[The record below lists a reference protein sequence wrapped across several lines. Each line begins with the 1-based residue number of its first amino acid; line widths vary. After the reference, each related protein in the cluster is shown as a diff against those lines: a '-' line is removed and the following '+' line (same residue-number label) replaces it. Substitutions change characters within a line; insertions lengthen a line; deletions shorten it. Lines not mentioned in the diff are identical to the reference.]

1 MAARAPSGAAASTGC
16 RGAGR
21 AIALVALAG
30 LAGCAPLER
39 NTRTERGPLLRTF
52 DRDSATPGGVRGEVD
67 ATWPTLKLRLTA
79 YDTCRVERVEEYAEE
94 TITERTATS
103 AGPTLS
109 MGISATIAGGGL
121 LALSPVFSGEPN
133 RSSLDASG
141 RYGAPPRTYAYGI
154 SIGLFAVGVP
164 ALGVGLVQTLRT
176 GIDTQVKKVE
186 QVASQ
191 REVLCHERPVDG
203 PVQLVNEKGGL
214 SPARPSQGG
223 VVAFG
228 EGELPS
234 GFSAVRFADRDV
246 ELDSFAQQQV
256 QGFSA
261 CVALAREKAPALEAP
276 TGALVARREKLALC
290 RALRGGAVEDE
301 ARALD
306 GELQK
311 RREQGEPATRG
322 AAETLGSYEEA
333 VQAWAPSVRISP
345 QTLENAAPEKLAAL
359 EGRAVIL
366 EGVVARALTAN
377 IGVIQVGP
385 YELFVFLPTVNRWS
399 TDFGNGTRVE
409 AVAVVKGTQTVG
421 ELTLPLLKAVWMR
434 PAFGQ

>member
-1 MAARAPSGAAASTGC
+1 MRATPSLPVAARGAVAVLL
-16 RGAGR
+16 
-21 AIALVALAG
+21 ALL
-30 LAGCAPLER
+30 GCAPLDH

-67 ATWPTLKLRLTA
+67 ATWPTLKLRLTG
-79 YDTCRVERVEEYAEE
+79 YDTCRVEKIEEYAEE
-94 TITERTATS
+94 TITEHTATS

-109 MGISATIAGGGL
+109 MGISATLAGGVL

-133 RSSLDASG
+133 RTSLDASG
-141 RYGAPPRTYAYGI
+141 RYGAPPRSYVYGV

-164 ALGVGLVQTLRT
+164 ALTVGLVQTLRT

-191 REVLCHERPVDG
+191 REATCHERLVDG
-203 PVQLVNEKGGL
+203 PVQLVNERGGL

-223 VVAFG
+223 VVAFD
-228 EGELPS
+228 ERELPQ
-234 GFSAVRFADRDV
+234 GFTAVRFADREV
-246 ELDSFAQQQV
+246 ELDSFALQQV

-261 CVALAREKAPALEAP
+261 CVALAREKAPPLEAP
-276 TGALVARREKLALC
+276 TGTLVARREKLALC
-290 RALRGGAVEDE
+290 RALRGGAVDDE
-301 ARALD
+301 AKALD

-333 VQAWAPSVRISP
+333 VQAWAPSVRVSP
-345 QTLENAAPEKLAAL
+345 ETAENATPERLAAL

-366 EGVVARALTAN
+366 EGVVARGLTAN
-377 IGVIQVGP
+377 IGVVQVGAH
-385 YELFVFLPTVNRWS
+385 EVFVFLPTVNRWS

-421 ELTLPLLKAVWMR
+421 EVTLPLLKAVWMR
-434 PAFGQ
+434 PAFGR